1 MKQIGGVTYI
11 GVSLI
16 DLNKYFKDDA
26 VIHVSKKFLAS
37 YKMITGI
44 TETPK
49 PISMNVIDKGEMP
62 SATPSI
68 PESIMEKS
76 ERGLTELRKI
86 EESVELEIQPT
97 QKIEKIDTAIEP
109 VREAAPPVE
118 LNVNDGDW

>member
-11 GVSLI
+11 GVSLK

-49 PISMNVIDKGEMP
+49 PISINVV
-62 SATPSI
+62 
-68 PESIMEKS
+68 EK
-76 ERGLTELRKI
+76 TDKI
-86 EESVELEIQPT
+86 EE
-97 QKIEKIDTAIEP
+97 KIEEP
-109 VREAAPPVE
+109 VRPLLEVEKVDTSVPAPADPLPPVE
-118 LNVNDGDW
+118 LNMSKGDW

>member
-11 GVSLI
+11 GVSLK

-49 PISMNVIDKGEMP
+49 PISINIVDKTDSGV
-62 SATPSI
+62 ADKTD
-68 PESIMEKS
+68 
-76 ERGLTELRKI
+76 KI
-86 EESVELEIQPT
+86 EEPVIKVEKADTSVLAGTDPL
-97 QKIEKIDTAIEP
+97 
-109 VREAAPPVE
+109 PPVG
-118 LNVNDGDW
+118 LNMSKGDW

>member
-11 GVSLI
+11 GVSLK

-49 PISMNVIDKGEMP
+49 PISINVVDK
-62 SATPSI
+62 SD
-68 PESIMEKS
+68 
-76 ERGLTELRKI
+76 KI
-86 EESVELEIQPT
+86 EEPVIKVEKADTSVLAGTNPL
-97 QKIEKIDTAIEP
+97 
-109 VREAAPPVE
+109 PPVG
-118 LNVNDGDW
+118 LNMSKGDW